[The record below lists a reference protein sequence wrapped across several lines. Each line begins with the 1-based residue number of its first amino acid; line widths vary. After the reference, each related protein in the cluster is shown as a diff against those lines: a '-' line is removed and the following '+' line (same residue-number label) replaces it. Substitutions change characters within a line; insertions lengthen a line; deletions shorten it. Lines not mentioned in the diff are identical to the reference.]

1 MNFFNNIDL
10 NKNELRNALMHPAL
24 TAPSDPKPGQMYFN
38 TSDNKLYYYD
48 GAKVNPKWVALNEI
62 DISGKLDKVINA
74 TDHDQVY
81 IKQAAGGQSMQD
93 IASTATG
100 NTLALRGSDG
110 RLKVVAALAN
120 DEAVTLL
127 QLNKGLEAADKAHE
141 HIDNKVTTIGD
152 SSDIQYPTT
161 GAVVKY
167 VSGQVKV
174 KDVTLDGTSIVD
186 TTTGVVALES
196 TFHTNLIGTSGTLK
210 SGEYD
215 SLNGDDA
222 SYIWYKTEEIATP
235 VRVPKKLSPSGG
247 LSYQTVYGKTIV
259 SITIDATGA

>member
-167 VSGQVKV
+167 VKV

-196 TFHTNLIGTSGTLK
+196 TFHINLIGTSGTLK

-259 SITIDATGA
+259 SITINATGA